1 MSSAGWRLS
10 LPFLPPHHGEV
21 EIDPEQDVDNEDSDE
36 GLRNILK
43 ITNHQLPHDVTPKQD
58 ASG

>member
-43 ITNHQLPHDVTPKQD
+43 VTSHQLPHDVTPKQD

>member
-21 EIDPEQDVDNEDSDE
+21 EIDPEQDVDNEESDE
-36 GLRNILK
+36 GFQNILK